1 MRKHLLFIFFLVSF
15 FSFARVS
22 HTEETDTLSA
32 PSSAQKLLFN
42 FYINSNFSAEK
53 HTHIPSSAA
62 FRIEDARLNLQG
74 SYDDNLSY
82 RIRMRLNRPF
92 TPTSSDNASVG
103 LDFAFL
109 TYTFGKEHQWEMRI
123 GRAYGM
129 IGSYELDINPLY
141 EYIFSDHLNYVVNG
155 FVTVLQGGYR
165 INDQHQI
172 GIQGHNTLNESF
184 GTHLANNGFVPGDFK
199 ASKTPLGVYLYW
211 MGTFF
216 ENKLHTYYSYDFS
229 QFVQGY
235 YTHSI
240 SLGNQLTM
248 GNHSAYLDLIYS
260 HMGADYALLG
270 SKTLNQFEQVVPANY
285 TMRKNMVY
293 KGLISRYQYQFTDHW
308 SIAAKVGV
316 EFSGNQNIL
325 SEHHRTN
332 YIYSCAGQYEPLRTE
347 DFRFYVAYI
356 GNTIDYK
363 KELNIPL
370 EQLHRVALGMAYTL
384 PLYKK

>member
-1 MRKHLLFIFFLVSF
+1 M
-15 FSFARVS
+15 
-22 HTEETDTLSA
+22 
-32 PSSAQKLLFN
+32 
-42 FYINSNFSAEK
+42 
-53 HTHIPSSAA
+53 
-62 FRIEDARLNLQG
+62 LQ
-74 SYDDNLSY
+74 
-82 RIRMRLNRPF
+82 
-92 TPTSSDNASVG
+92 A
-103 LDFAFL
+103 
-109 TYTFGKEHQWEMRI
+109 
-123 GRAYGM
+123 
-129 IGSYELDINPLY
+129 
-141 EYIFSDHLNYVVNG
+141 
-155 FVTVLQGGYR
+155 GYR
-165 INDQHQI
+165 INNRHQI

-184 GTHLANNGFVPGDFK
+184 GTHLANNGFVSGDFK

-229 QFVQGY
+229 QFVKGY

-240 SLGNQLTM
+240 SLGNQLTI
-248 GNHSAYLDLIYS
+248 GNHLAYLDLIYS

-332 YIYSCAGQYEPLRTE
+332 YIYSCAGQYEPFRTE